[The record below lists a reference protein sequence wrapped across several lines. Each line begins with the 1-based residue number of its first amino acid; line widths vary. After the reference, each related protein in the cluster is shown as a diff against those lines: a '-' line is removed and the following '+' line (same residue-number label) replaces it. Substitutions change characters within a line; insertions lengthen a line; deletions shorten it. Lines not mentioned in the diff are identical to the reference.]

1 MKTQTEDVL
10 PVFRPQIGADE
21 RTAVLAALD
30 VGYLGLGPATGRFER
45 ELGSWLGLQDRHL
58 TATNSCTA
66 ALHLAALLAGA
77 GPGTEVVCPSFTYV
91 AAHQAVSMTGA
102 DVVFAD
108 VDEAT
113 FSVDPARVRE
123 LVTDRTV
130 AVMTMHYA
138 GHVGDL
144 AGTYEVAAQHGLRV
158 IEDAAHALG
167 SLLPDGRRVG
177 AAGDLV
183 AFSFGPVKTLT
194 TLEGGALITP
204 DAAEDVV
211 NRERRMLGADQDL
224 EARSR
229 HERFWEY
236 DVVRQGYRYHLGA
249 VPASVGLAQLAQL
262 DSFVENRR
270 AYCAEYDERLA
281 DVPEVRTTGWDWSRT
296 GPFVYV
302 VRVDPDSRLDLL
314 RSLRDRGVM
323 ANVHWGQGAHEFTQ
337 YAGARRGDLRVTEQL
352 SREVVTLPLWSVMP
366 QEARDRVVDG
376 VRSFYGR

>member
-1 MKTQTEDVL
+1 MHTQSQHL
-10 PVFRPQIGADE
+10 PVFQPQIGPDE
-21 RTAVLAALD
+21 RAAVMAALD

-45 ELGSWLGLQDRHL
+45 ELGSWLGLQDRHV
-58 TATNSCTA
+58 TATSSCTA

-108 VDEAT
+108 VDDAT
-113 FSVDPARVRE
+113 LAVDPARVRE

-138 GHVGDL
+138 GHVGDV
-144 AGTYEVAAQHGLRV
+144 AGVYEVAAEHGLRV

-167 SLLPDGRRVG
+167 SLLPDGRKVG

-194 TLEGGALITP
+194 TIEGGALLTG

-229 HERFWEY
+229 NERFWEY
-236 DVVRQGYRYHLGA
+236 DVVRQGYRYHLGT
-249 VPASVGLAQLAQL
+249 VPATVGLAQLAQL
-262 DSFVENRR
+262 DAFVDNRR
-270 AYCAEYDERLA
+270 AYCAEYDARLA
-281 DVPEVRTTGWDWSRT
+281 DVPEVRTLGWDWSRT

-314 RSLRDRGVM
+314 RSLRARGVG

-337 YAGARRGDLRVTEQL
+337 YAGARRGDLPVTEQL
-352 SREVVTLPLWSVMP
+352 TSEVVTLPLWSVMP

-376 VRSFYGR
+376 VRDFYGR